1 LHLNNQTNSALDK
14 PESEHISLCILSQ
27 KSELYKMLQR
37 SKDQLKRTFQNRKR
51 RKMRKEKVH
60 QEKKQVLRTKI
71 DHKAEGE
78 EAFVLAQ
85 RNENH
90 DNVWLLRKCNKSITI
105 SIASTFRIKK
115 KKNNF
120 LIQNFVL
127 FAFLFFYQQPNGS
140 SRFRGL
146 ET

>member
-105 SIASTFRIKK
+105 SVQMNMNRPSLPLSGLKK
-115 KKNNF
+115 KKKTIF
-120 LIQNFVL
+120 
-127 FAFLFFYQQPNGS
+127 
-140 SRFRGL
+140 
-146 ET
+146 